1 MQRVAGAV
9 GGDLA
14 RDRTADQREIAQQIE
29 DLVPYEFVAKAK
41 RRLAEMEPRV
51 NALARADEIAEAVTE
66 KMTAARRG
74 LLTTGE
80 KLGGA
85 CVGAAA
91 IASVVLQLFGH

>member
-1 MQRVAGAV
+1 MVTPALVA
-9 GGDLA
+9 
-14 RDRTADQREIAQQIE
+14 TREQLKSHE
-29 DLVPYEFVAKAK
+29 

>member
-1 MQRVAGAV
+1 MQGSDHEELLRLRDWRHEVVIPALVA
-9 GGDLA
+9 
-14 RDRTADQREIAQQIE
+14 TREQLKAQQARLDALE
-29 DLVPYEFVAKAK
+29 PKVA
-41 RRLAEMEPRV
+41 RMV
-51 NALARADEIAEAVTE
+51 QADEIAEAVTE

-91 IASVVLQLFGH
+91 IASVVLQLIGH